1 MINRKNK
8 FTIGGG
14 RKNKKENV
22 PKKFRLILFY
32 IIIRWGHF
40 S

>member
-22 PKKFRLILFY
+22 PKNIDSSSFIL
-32 IIIRWGHF
+32 
-40 S
+40 